1 MNTPAKQTST
11 MAIISLSTGIAGIIL
26 GWNFVPFLASIVA
39 VITGHMARKEIRNSN
54 GTIEGDGLA
63 LAGLIMGWAMI
74 VLSVLSV
81 IAIILFFGGLMALL
95 AMFGIASANG
105 G

>member
-11 MAIISLSTGIAGIIL
+11 MAIVSMVTGIVGIVL
-26 GWNFVPFLASIVA
+26 GWNFVPFLASIIA

-54 GTIEGDGLA
+54 GTIEGDGMA
-63 LAGLIMGWAMI
+63 LAGLITGWAMI
-74 VLSVLSV
+74 VLSVLGL
-81 IAIILFFGGLMALL
+81 ILIFLFFGGIL
-95 AMFGIASANG
+95 AFLGMTASANG

>member
-11 MAIISLSTGIAGIIL
+11 LAIVSLSTGIAGIIL
-26 GWNFVPFLASIVA
+26 GWNFVPFLASIIA

-54 GTIEGDGLA
+54 GAIEGDGLA
-63 LAGLIMGWAMI
+63 LAGLITGWAMI
-74 VLSVLSV
+74 ILSV
-81 IAIILFFGGLMALL
+81 IGLLLIILFFGGILAFLGMA
-95 AMFGIASANG
+95 AASNG